1 MIFLSGI
8 AYDLFLRR
16 VSLGYFP
23 MSIHEQRVVIKI
35 LWNEN

>member
-8 AYDLFLRR
+8 AYNLFLRG

-23 MSIHEQRVVIKI
+23 FFIHEQRVVIKI
-35 LWNEN
+35 LWDEN

>member
-8 AYDLFLRR
+8 VYNLFLWG

-23 MSIHEQRVVIKI
+23 MFIHEQRVVIKN
-35 LWNEN
+35 LWSEN